1 MGVKEHDAAGDSR
14 PENGVGTTRDW
25 LSRTTVALLG
35 LLLIAGLGAVIA
47 LPRVARGVNLQT
59 GQVSPRTIRAPRD
72 ISYPSEIRTE
82 RARQQ
87 AAAAVPRTYRPA
99 DPKITQQQIQRA
111 TRVLEYI
118 ETLRNDPHATL
129 EQKTAWLN
137 TIPELNLPIETVE
150 ALMTLNDQSW
160 QLARNNTW
168 TVLSQ
173 AMRQPIR
180 EGLDVTEARRRVP
193 NMVDPTLPET
203 EAGLVGTLAAAFIAP
218 NSFYDA
224 ERTEAERSNARA
236 SVPSQMHSYDR
247 DEVIVREGE
256 RVLAEQL
263 EALEALGLVK
273 QQVRWDDVAGVVL
286 LVAVLVAGAGMYLS
300 RQIGEL
306 WVDRRTLALLVIVV
320 LSFALAAEVM
330 VPGQEMLVY
339 LFPAAAAA
347 MLLSSLL
354 GPNFGVVATV
364 LLSATVGL
372 LAGGS
377 LEFTLYV
384 LVGGIA
390 ASLALWRLERL
401 NAFLWAGLLLAAAN
415 VAVVVAFE
423 LQAIDY
429 STRSLMT
436 QTGLAI
442 ANAGLSTSLAIAGFF
457 VLGTLFGIVT
467 SLQLMDLARPTHPL
481 LHELQLKAPGTYH
494 HSLMISNLAEQAAQ
508 AIGADGLLVRVG
520 AYYHDIGKMRRPY
533 FFVENRIEGSNYHD
547 RLDPETSAQ
556 IIIRHVSDGLELADR
571 YGLPTVI
578 RDFIAQHH
586 GTTRVS
592 YFYNQACNENGEAS
606 VDESAFSYP
615 GPRPQTVEAA
625 ILMLSDGVEAA
636 VRAAR
641 PATTAEIDTIIRGVI
656 NRRLTEGQLDACDLT
671 LRNLDEIR
679 QSFLS
684 VLKGIYHPRI
694 QYPAEAGVS
703 TMVSTAE
710 RGVVAEAS

>member
-1 MGVKEHDAAGDSR
+1 MGAKEREAAGDSR
-14 PENGVGTTRDW
+14 RENGLGRTRDW
-25 LSRTTVALLG
+25 IGIVTAALLG
-35 LLLIAGLGAVIA
+35 LILIAGLSAVIA
-47 LPRVARGVNLQT
+47 LPRLSRGVNLQT

-87 AAAAVPRTYRPA
+87 AASAVPRIYQPA

-118 ETLRNDPHATL
+118 ETLRYDPHASI
-129 EQKTAWLN
+129 EQKTVWLDE
-137 TIPELNLPIETVE
+137 TPELNLSADAVE
-150 ALMTLNDQSW
+150 ELMALDDQSW
-160 QLARNNTW
+160 QLTRNNTW

-180 EGLDVTEARRRVP
+180 EGIDVTEARRRIP

-203 EAGLVGTLAAAFIAP
+203 EAGLVGMLASAFIAP

-224 ERTEAERSNARA
+224 ERTDAERASERE
-236 SVPSQMHSYDR
+236 SVPSQVHRYDR

-286 LVAVLVAGAGMYLS
+286 LVVVLVTGAGMYLS
-300 RQIGEL
+300 RLIDAL
-306 WVDRRTLALLVIVV
+306 WADRRTLALLVIVV
-320 LSFALAAEVM
+320 VSFALVAEMM
-330 VPGQEMLVY
+330 VPAQEMLVY

-364 LLSATVGL
+364 LLSVTVGF

-377 LEFTLYV
+377 LEFTLYI
-384 LVGGIA
+384 LVGGLT
-390 ASLALWRLERL
+390 ASMVLWRLERL
-401 NAFLWAGLLLAAAN
+401 NAFLWAGLLVAAAN
-415 VAVVVAFE
+415 VAIVLAFE

-429 STRSLMT
+429 SARSLMT

-442 ANAGLSTSLAIAGFF
+442 ANAGLSTSLAIAGFYA
-457 VLGTLFGIVT
+457 LGTLFGIVT

-578 RDFIAQHH
+578 RDFITQHH
-586 GTTRVS
+586 GTTKAS
-592 YFYNQACNENGEAS
+592 YFYNQACSENGEES
-606 VDESAFSYP
+606 VDESVYSYP

-641 PATTAEIDTIIRGVI
+641 PATTAEIDDIVRSVI

-679 QSFLS
+679 QAFVS

-694 QYPAEAGVS
+694 QYPTEAGVS
-703 TMVSTAE
+703 AVVSAPE
-710 RGVVAEAS
+710 RGAVAEAS